1 MIICILLYS
10 IRESCAVSVAADR
23 LAPLLSSLTLSLL
36 ILPQSHTHIWTC
48 KEWRWFF
55 YSLCGT
61 SDLFVS
67 ELLLI
72 FLICLRCFCE
82 SQFGEWF
89 YSWTWASCEHARN
102 NEAKNCSSS
111 NGHMRLILKASQCI
125 LTVRVKA
132 GPESPVLC
140 RTANLG
146 FDLVPSKYQAS
157 TTDSYT
163 LNL

>member
-36 ILPQSHTHIWTC
+36 ILPHTHIWSC

-67 ELLLI
+67 ALLLI

-89 YSWTWASCEHARN
+89 YSWKWASWEHARN

-111 NGHMRLILKASQCI
+111 NGHMRLILKASASSQ
-125 LTVRVKA
+125 RGG

-157 TTDSYT
+157 TTNSYT